1 MEKLFVNFPVK
12 LNLPKLNN
20 FLIFTFTRSAVFND
34 HILDNFN
41 ILFLNNEKNKT
52 VNKKILLVDEGPKP
66 LIFREELN
74 QLIPIIKMDLN
85 IVNLEI

>member
-1 MEKLFVNFPVK
+1 MTSPNSAFGTFVEKLFVNFPVK

-20 FLIFTFTRSAVFND
+20 FFNFLLFTRSAVFND

-52 VNKKILLVDEGPKP
+52 VNKKNFIG
-66 LIFREELN
+66 
-74 QLIPIIKMDLN
+74 
-85 IVNLEI
+85 

>member
-1 MEKLFVNFPVK
+1 MTSPNSAFGTFVEKLFVNFPVK

-20 FLIFTFTRSAVFND
+20 FFNFLLLQDLVFND

-52 VNKKILLVDEGPKP
+52 VNKKNFIG
-66 LIFREELN
+66 
-74 QLIPIIKMDLN
+74 
-85 IVNLEI
+85 